1 MKNVSLSDLKAFLL
15 VARLQSFQQ
24 AAGELGVSR
33 SALSHAMRALETRLG
48 VRLLHRTT
56 RSVSLTQQGA
66 AFLQRLDPL
75 LNALDDVLDSTR
87 FQPQELHGTLRI
99 NANEG
104 GARWLL
110 QHVVVDFLRA
120 HPQVELDLVTDG
132 RLVDIVAAGF
142 DAGVRLAEAVPRDMI
157 AVPFGGDIRF
167 ITLAAPGYLE
177 QAGTPQTPED
187 LLQHRCIAQ
196 RLPGGKRY
204 RWEFMRDDKPLT
216 LNVPGKLCLD
226 NSALMVE
233 AVVSGLGIAYVPE
246 PYARQALN
254 DGLAVQV
261 LEAWCP
267 PIAGLCLYYASH
279 RHVPATLR
287 AFIAAIR
294 AVA

>member
-75 LNALDDVLDSTR
+75 LNTLDDVLDSTR

-110 QHVVVDFLRA
+110 QHVVVNFLRA

-204 RWEFMRDDKPLT
+204 RWEFMRDNKPLT
-216 LNVPGKLCLD
+216 LNVPGTLCLD

-233 AVVSGLGIAYVPE
+233 AVVLGLGIAYVPE

-261 LEAWCP
+261 LETWCP

-279 RHVPATLR
+279 RHVPATLK

>member
-1 MKNVSLSDLKAFLL
+1 MKNVSLNDLKAFLL

-66 AFLQRLDPL
+66 DFLQRLDPL
-75 LNALDDVLDSTR
+75 LGALDDVLDSTR

-110 QHVVVDFLRA
+110 RHVVADFLRA

-132 RLVDIVAAGF
+132 RLVDIVATGF

-167 ITLAAPGYLE
+167 ITVAAPGYLE

-204 RWEFMRDDKPLT
+204 RWEFMRDNKPLT
-216 LNVPGKLCLD
+216 LNVPGTLCLD

-233 AVVSGLGIAYVPE
+233 AVVLGLGIAYVPE
-246 PYARQALN
+246 PYARQALD

-261 LEAWCP
+261 LKAWCP

-279 RHVPATLR
+279 RHVPATLK

>member
-167 ITLAAPGYLE
+167 ITIAAPAYLE

-204 RWEFMRDDKPLT
+204 RWEFMRDGKPLT
-216 LNVPGKLCLD
+216 LNVPGTLCLD

-233 AVVSGLGIAYVPE
+233 AVVLGLGIAYVPE

-261 LEAWCP
+261 LETWCP